1 MKKKDRISCVATG
14 IQPYGVFIEYQNYS
28 GLIHISE
35 ISDHYIDDIQEII
48 KVGDLIDV
56 IVLDVDEQ
64 NKRLK
69 LSYKQANPIHPKI
82 KGMVKIKKGF
92 HPLARALPHWI
103 EKSKKK

>member
-14 IQPYGVFIEYQNYS
+14 IQPYGVFIEYQDFT

-35 ISDHYIDDIQEII
+35 ISDHYIDDIEEII
-48 KVGDLIDV
+48 KVGDRIDV
-56 IVLDVDEQ
+56 IVLDVDEK

>member
-35 ISDHYIDDIQEII
+35 ISDHYIDDIEEII

-56 IVLDVDEQ
+56 IVLDVDET